1 MKSKNLRLII
11 SEMSEE
17 TKNILSSVYSS
28 PEAQKERII
37 AAIDSFE
44 ELYGENREV
53 YLLSVPGRSEILG
66 NHTDHNRGKVLA
78 GAIDKDIIAVVSK
91 NGTDKVNLKSEGYE
105 KDCVDLSL
113 VKDKN
118 AYPKYSSSALVLGI
132 AAGFMNSD
140 YTACGFDGYATSDV
154 LRGSGISSSAAFEV
168 MIGNIFNHLF
178 NDGKVQN
185 TEIAKISQYAENE
198 YFGKP
203 CGLMDQMAC
212 AVGGFVYMDFVD
224 PKSPEI
230 EPIDFS
236 LADAG
241 YALCIVNTGGNHA
254 DLNEDYASVPMEMKR
269 VAAILGKEVLRE
281 VSEAEVIAKMADIR
295 AVAGDR
301 ALLRAVHFI
310 RENKRVESAKTAL
323 IDNDINSFFENVT
336 ASGKS
341 SFEFLQ
347 NVYTTK
353 NVKEQGLSLA
363 LLLTEGFFLEE
374 NEGAARVHGGGFAGT
389 IQAYVKKESADA
401 YTSLMETVFGKGSV
415 MRLNVRPQ
423 GACRLF

>member
-1 MKSKNLRLII
+1 MNVKNLRELIL
-11 SEMSEE
+11 EMSEE
-17 TKNILSSVYSS
+17 TEKALSSVYSC
-28 PEAQKERII
+28 PKAQKNRII
-37 AAIDSFE
+37 GAIDSFV
-44 ELYGENREV
+44 ELFGSEREV

-78 GAIDKDIIAVVSK
+78 GAIDKDIIAIVSK
-91 NGTDKVNLKSEGYE
+91 NGTAKVNLKSEGYE
-105 KDCVDLSL
+105 KDIVDLSL
-113 VKDKN
+113 VDNKS
-118 AYPKYSSSALVLGI
+118 AYPKYSSSSLILGI
-132 AAGFMNSD
+132 AGGFKLSGFEFG
-140 YTACGFDGYATSDV
+140 GFDGYATSDV

-178 NDGKVQN
+178 CGGRVPS
-185 TEIAKISQYAENE
+185 TEIAKIAQYSENE

-212 AVGGFVYMDFVD
+212 AVGGFVYMDFEN

-230 EPIDFS
+230 EPIVFS

-241 YALCIVNTGGNHA
+241 YTLCIVNTGGNHA

-269 VAAILGKEVLRE
+269 VAAIMGKEVLRGI
-281 VSEAEVIAKMADIR
+281 SEADVISKMADLR
-295 AVAGDR
+295 SVAGDR
-301 ALLRAVHFI
+301 ALLRAVHFL
-310 RENKRVESAKTAL
+310 RENKRVELARRAL
-323 IDNDINSFFENVT
+323 IEKNIEEFFKNVT

-363 LLLTEGFFLEE
+363 LMLTEGFLEGKG
-374 NEGAARVHGGGFAGT
+374 GACRVHGGGFAGT
-389 IQAYVKKESADA
+389 IQAYIEKEYVDG
-401 YTSLMETVFGKGSV
+401 YTALMETVFGEGAV
-415 MRLNVRPQ
+415 MRLNVRAL
-423 GACRLF
+423 GACKLL